1 MTQPQLVEIQGILT
15 AKHALDWPKGPLTD
29 LELLYALGK
38 VIKDALREG
47 RSIGINETAANARK
61 QFAQMN
67 VPTLPPFS
75 MDWWKS

>member
-47 RSIGINETAANARK
+47 RSIGINETAAHASTRR
-61 QFAQMN
+61 
-67 VPTLPPFS
+67 PIDGILPVLS
-75 MDWWKS
+75 SHR